1 MEKTISYF
9 KIVLSQVMLMDKA
22 NTIGNILT
30 IDNNGHP
37 VPIPGLTLETEEKVN
52 AIY

>member
-1 MEKTISYF
+1 MEKTVPYS

-37 VPIPGLTLETEEKVN
+37 VPVAGLTLETEEEVN
-52 AIY
+52 AVY